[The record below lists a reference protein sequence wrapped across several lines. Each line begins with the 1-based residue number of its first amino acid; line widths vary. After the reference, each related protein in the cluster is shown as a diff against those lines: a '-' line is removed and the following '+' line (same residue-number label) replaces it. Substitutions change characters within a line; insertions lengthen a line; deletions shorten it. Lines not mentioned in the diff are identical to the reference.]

1 MGERERRVV
10 TAPMEARAGDGDG
23 GTARTLSGYAALY
36 NSETRIAN
44 FREVIAPGAFRS
56 ALKRGDDVRGL
67 FNHNP
72 DHVLGRTAA
81 GTLRLSEDAR
91 GLRYELD
98 LPDTQLGRD
107 LWTSV
112 RRGDVSQSS
121 FAFTV
126 EAQAWQDESTAVP
139 LRFIKDV
146 RLYDVSAVTYPAYDE
161 TSVAAR
167 GYVEALQA
175 DVARLAARAS
185 WQAQAATL
193 RAKAAMVD
201 VCGRRRH

>member
-139 LRFIKDV
+139 LREST
-146 RLYDVSAVTYPAYDE
+146 RPS
-161 TSVAAR
+161 
-167 GYVEALQA
+167 
-175 DVARLAARAS
+175 
-185 WQAQAATL
+185 ATL
-193 RAKAAMVD
+193 SASETITSTIRGFIDNTSRCPCRPRIAC
-201 VCGRRRH
+201 VCDSA